1 MENFLNQL
9 KESFEAI
16 WIQIA
21 SSAPEILFV
30 IVAIII
36 ALLLIKFVVG
46 LLRKALKAVKAN
58 KLDDKLNNIELFGDK
73 KIKINVI
80 NVLTKTL
87 KWLLYLVL
95 VLVVADILKLNMV
108 SEGIK
113 SFLAY
118 LPKLFAA
125 LTIFILGLFFAN
137 FVKKNLQSFFES
149 MDLSGS
155 KIISQIVFM
164 ILLIFISITAL
175 NQAEVDTEI
184 ITKNLT
190 LILTA
195 FLFAFALAFG
205 LGAQKVIG
213 DLLRTFY
220 TRKTYEV
227 GEKIKFNDTQGEI
240 ISINGITLTIKTNKG
255 KLVVPIKDI
264 VESQVEIQE

>member
-1 MENFLNQL
+1 MNFIDNL

-21 SSAPEILFV
+21 SSAPKILFV

-36 ALLLIKFVVG
+36 ALLIIKILVA
-46 LLRKALKAVKAN
+46 LLRKTLKTIKAD
-58 KLDDKLNNIELFGDK
+58 KLDDKINDLELFGDK
-73 KIKINVI
+73 KVKVSIIAI
-80 NVLTKTL
+80 LTKTL
-87 KWLLYLVL
+87 KWLLYIFLVL
-95 VLVVADILKLNMV
+95 VISDILKLDAV
-108 SEGIK
+108 SVGIK

-118 LPKLFAA
+118 LPKLVTA
-125 LTIFILGLFFAN
+125 LIIFILGLFFAN
-137 FVKKNLQSFFES
+137 FVKNSLKSFFES

-164 ILLIFISITAL
+164 LLMVFISITAL
-175 NQAEVDTEI
+175 NRAEIETEI
-184 ITKNLT
+184 ITENIT

-195 FLFAFALAFG
+195 FLFAFSLAFG
-205 LGAQKVIG
+205 LGAQKVVG

-227 GEKIKFNDTQGEI
+227 GAKIKFKDTEGEI
-240 ISINGITLTIKTNKG
+240 ESIDGITVTLKTKEG